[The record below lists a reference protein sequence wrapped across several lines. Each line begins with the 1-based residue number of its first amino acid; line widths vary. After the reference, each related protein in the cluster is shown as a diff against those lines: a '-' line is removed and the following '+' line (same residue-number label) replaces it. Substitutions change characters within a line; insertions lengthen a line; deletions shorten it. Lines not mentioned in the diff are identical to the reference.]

1 MLVELGDLSVILI
14 TLAILPELSA
24 GSWAIL
30 EQPVRSIIIYIIFIS
45 LSLHNS
51 IKDQCWI
58 HVWLLLL

>member
-30 EQPVRSIIIYIIFIS
+30 EQPVRFTIIHYISS
-45 LSLHNS
+45 LSLYNS

>member
-30 EQPVRSIIIYIIFIS
+30 EQPVRSIIIYYIIS

>member
-30 EQPVRSIIIYIIFIS
+30 EQPVRSTIIHYIIF